1 MVSCDRR
8 NGKMILSSVTN
19 VRACEPE
26 PEPRAYFASHC
37 ACFLFLFFKFLF
49 NVLFFYSVLKCYT
62 WLQKQKFSIFFRA
75 LNSAQ
80 VVFVCIKFNFIKR
93 LMVSDINEIW
103 VSLANFRIKIL
114 ILTGNFQ
121 VRQSLGNYQDDRYI
135 ENIKQAPRR
144 KIRGLLFLS
153 PRTPSCPLFYP
164 SAGKPGSYFFF
175 QIVSL

>member
-80 VVFVCIKFNFIKR
+80 VVF
-93 LMVSDINEIW
+93 LSVSNLISSNGCWRSIYGFRYKWNLSFPSRFSYQNIDINREMFKWGEVYVI
-103 VSLANFRIKIL
+103 IKMI
-114 ILTGNFQ
+114 
-121 VRQSLGNYQDDRYI
+121 
-135 ENIKQAPRR
+135 NISWTLNKHRSERFVIYFFCLP
-144 KIRGLLFLS
+144 GLPVVLE
-153 PRTPSCPLFYP
+153 
-164 SAGKPGSYFFF
+164 KPGS
-175 QIVSL
+175 

>member
-1 MVSCDRR
+1 MCELASRCREP
-8 NGKMILSSVTN
+8 IL
-19 VRACEPE
+19 RAT
-26 PEPRAYFASHC
+26 AFVF
-37 ACFLFLFFKFLF
+37 CFLFSFLSFWF
-49 NVLFFYSVLKCYT
+49 NVLFFYSILKCYT

-144 KIRGLLFLS
+144 KIRDLLFLS
-153 PRTPSCPLFYP
+153 PRTPSCPLFCP
-164 SAGKPGSYFFF
+164 SAVKQGSYFFF
-175 QIVSL
+175 FK